1 MHCHIAAKLSVDD
14 EMPEIVVG
22 RDQDDMKRFGS
33 TGTIYIGKHVVG
45 KGEDSHT
52 TTPVLM
58 DVIRPHII
66 TLCGKRGTGKSYSM
80 GVFVEE
86 ILKLPEEIKSNLCIA
101 VVDTQGIFWTMKTP
115 VPTGNLIRE
124 WGMEPAGFGVNVYV
138 PEGQAET
145 FSKAGVPFDGTF
157 SISPG
162 QLSYS
167 DWLSAFGID
176 MNEPMGIVLQK
187 ALSKLHDNHSL
198 NDIIAAVRVTEGF
211 EKERIA
217 LENMLSAARYW
228 GIFGEK
234 KMPHI
239 LVPGKA
245 SIIDVSLTPQSVR
258 ALLIS
263 LISRK
268 IFEERTR
275 ARRQEEMGL
284 MEGELYRKVPMCWLM
299 IDEAHNFIPN
309 DSVTAASEPLLKIV
323 KEGRQPGISLII
335 ASQQPYKLHPD
346 ALSQCDLVI
355 AHRITSRGDI
365 ESLESI
371 MQTYILF
378 DIKKYIEELPKE
390 MGMALIMDDNSER
403 LYKIKIRPR
412 QSWHAGSSPTAIYT
426 I

>member
-1 MHCHIAAKLSVDD
+1 
-14 EMPEIVVG
+14 MPEIVVG
-22 RDQDDMKRFGS
+22 RDQDDLKRFGS

-80 GVFVEE
+80 GVFIEE
-86 ILKLPEEIKSNLCIA
+86 ILKLPEEIRSNLCIA

-124 WGMEPAGFGVNVYV
+124 WGMEPSGFGVSVYI
-138 PEGQAET
+138 PEGQADT

-187 ALSKLHDNHSL
+187 ALAKLHENHSL
-198 NDIIAAVRVTEGF
+198 NDIISAIRGFEGF

-217 LENMLSAARYW
+217 LENMVSAARYW
-228 GIFGEK
+228 GIFGER
-234 KMPHI
+234 KMPQL
-239 LVPGKA
+239 LVSGKA

-268 IFEERTR
+268 IFEERTK
-275 ARRQEEMGL
+275 ARRQEEIGL

-299 IDEAHNFIPN
+299 IDEAHNFMPN
-309 DSVTAASEPLLKIV
+309 DSKTAATEPLLKIV
-323 KEGRQPGISLII
+323 KEGRQPGISLIL

-355 AHRITSRGDI
+355 AHRITSKGDI
-365 ESLESI
+365 DSLESI

-426 I
+426 V